1 MSLLSRSSLALAL
14 LWATPSFAEPLV
26 KLDGGKP
33 TPGVVTAWTSSG
45 TKVELTVKAGADAK
59 AVADAIQAGV
69 PKVKAK
75 VQGGK
80 VQVTGKA
87 EAELLTALGGIDF
100 GGGDDLG
107 QLAAAAGSG
116 EDTGSGSSLRAK
128 KATDLAKLLE
138 DQATS
143 AAGKVVAVTPGVFPN
158 VVITVQVMR
167 GPTGAESANIKK
179 NSKVQFKNV
188 LKMKGTAVDWSDEDT
203 QLNAGAWYLK
213 PNDNVRV
220 KFGKSDKGVYEAVLI
235 DRG

>member
-1 MSLLSRSSLALAL
+1 MSSISRTALALAL
-14 LWATPSFAEPLV
+14 LTASPAFAEPLV
-26 KLDGGKP
+26 VMDGGKAA
-33 TPGVVTAWTSSG
+33 PGVIIAWKGSG

-87 EAELLTALGGIDF
+87 EADLLTALAGIDF
-100 GGGDDLG
+100 GGDDIG
-107 QLAAAAGSG
+107 QLAAAAAGG
-116 EDTGSGSSLRAK
+116 EDSGGGSSLRAK
-128 KATDLAKLLE
+128 KAGDLAKLLE

-143 AAGKVVAVTPGVFPN
+143 VAGKVVSVTPGAFPN
-158 VVITVQVMR
+158 VVVTVQVMR

-179 NSKVQFKNV
+179 NSKIQFKNV
-188 LKMKGTAVDWSDEDT
+188 LKLKGSAVDWADEDT

-213 PNDNVRV
+213 PNDTVRI

>member
-1 MSLLSRSSLALAL
+1 MSSISRTALALAL
-14 LWATPSFAEPLV
+14 LTAGPAFAEPLV
-26 KLDGGKP
+26 VMDGGKAA
-33 TPGVVTAWTSSG
+33 PGVITAWKGSG

-87 EAELLTALGGIDF
+87 EADLLAALAGIDF
-100 GGGDDLG
+100 GGDDIG
-107 QLAAAAGSG
+107 QLAAAAAGG
-116 EDTGSGSSLRAK
+116 EDSGGGSSLRAK
-128 KATDLAKLLE
+128 KAGDLAKLLE

-143 AAGKVVAVTPGVFPN
+143 VAGKVVSVTPGTFPN
-158 VVITVQVMR
+158 VVVTVQVMR

-179 NSKVQFKNV
+179 NSKIQFKNV
-188 LKMKGTAVDWSDEDT
+188 LKLKGAAIDWADEDT
-203 QLNAGAWYLK
+203 QLNAGAWYLE
-213 PNDNVRV
+213 PNDNVRI